1 MLIANK
7 EIENKFKKDIIENN
21 RVAIGV
27 KTNIKKVGF
36 MHSNFQ
42 PNFANL

>member
-21 RVAIGV
+21 RGIIGV

-36 MHSNFQ
+36 MHTNF
-42 PNFANL
+42 